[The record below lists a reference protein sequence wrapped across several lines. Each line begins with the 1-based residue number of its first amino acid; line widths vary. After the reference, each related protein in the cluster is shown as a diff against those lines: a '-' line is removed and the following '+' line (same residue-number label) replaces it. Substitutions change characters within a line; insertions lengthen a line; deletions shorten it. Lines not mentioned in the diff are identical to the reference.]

1 LDNHDGTS
9 PSDKYKNIMKGESY
23 NTSQIRRL
31 KRKIR
36 SLKEK
41 QKNIRM
47 NFIRELVNYIT
58 ARTKPT
64 VITIENLDISEMIK
78 HDGTKDTTLHKYI
91 SESGFY
97 YFRLLLESKCKYYG
111 IKLRY
116 ANKYFASSKTCSH
129 CGKKK
134 DNLTL
139 NDRVFICDY
148 CGFKINRDENA
159 AFNLLNLKDKKCD
172 IKFA

>member
-1 LDNHDGTS
+1 
-9 PSDKYKNIMKGESY
+9 MKGESY

-36 SLKEK
+36 SLNNKK
-41 QKNIRM
+41 NNIRM

-58 ARTKPT
+58 ARTKPNT
-64 VITIENLDISEMIK
+64 ITIENLDISEMIK
-78 HDGTKDTTLHKYI
+78 HNGTKDTTLHKYI

-97 YFRLLLESKCKYYG
+97 YFKTLLESKCEYYG

-129 CGKKK
+129 CGKNKN
-134 DNLTL
+134 NLTL